1 MRRLVCLAIV
11 MGSAAAGSAGAQSL
25 ATRPAGAAPAR
36 SIEAFVATSPVL
48 STAPSS
54 TSKSPAAALADAA
67 FAPRSPG
74 AANDPV
80 ARLIDREA
88 YEPGQGLVRWNSGE
102 LQIANR
108 DTGTIDS
115 LRVSVGGALRTPGGV
130 PLNLDRAQF
139 QADAYEISLVR
150 EWPKALAFEGKAFD
164 VDLSPHAGV
173 GMTNY
178 GGSAEAGATV
188 RISRDEKA
196 ARKLKDLGIGDG
208 STFGQQG
215 RWYLYAAASGRA
227 VGLNM
232 LRTDGGWDRRGWT
245 TDPTSAL
252 MGDAQLGVGWR
263 KGMLQSSF
271 GYIHREVKGQHMIW
285 GQETRDDSLVAF
297 SLSIKPQR

>member
-1 MRRLVCLAIV
+1 MRRLAYLAVVIGSATAGSVGAQTLAIQP
-11 MGSAAAGSAGAQSL
+11 SRAA
-25 ATRPAGAAPAR
+25 TAR
-36 SIEAFVATSPVL
+36 SIEAFVTTSASP
-48 STAPSS
+48 STASS
-54 TSKSPAAALADAA
+54 SKSSAAALADAA
-67 FAPRSPG
+67 FAPRSP
-74 AANDPV
+74 AAAADPV
-80 ARLIDREA
+80 ARLIDQEA
-88 YEPGQGLVRWNSGE
+88 YKPGQGLIRWNSGKVQ
-102 LQIANR
+102 LSNR
-108 DTGTIDS
+108 ESATVDS
-115 LRVSVGGALRTPGGV
+115 LRVSVGGTLNTPGGV

-139 QADAYEISLVR
+139 QADAYEISLIR
-150 EWPKALAFEGKAFD
+150 EWPKALSFEGKAFD

-173 GMTNY
+173 GMSNY

-196 ARKLKDLGIGDG
+196 ARKLKDMGIGDG
-208 STFGQQG
+208 ATFGDQG

-227 VGLNM
+227 VGLNV
-232 LRTDGGWDRRGWT
+232 LHSDNGWDRSGWT

-285 GQETRDDSLVAF
+285 GQQTRDDSLVAF

>member
-1 MRRLVCLAIV
+1 MRGLVYLAIV
-11 MGSAAAGSAGAQSL
+11 LGSAAAGSAGAQAL
-25 ATRPAGAAPAR
+25 AISPVGATPAR
-36 SIEAFVATSPVL
+36 SIEDFVA
-48 STAPSS
+48 ARSS
-54 TSKSPAAALADAA
+54 AAALADAA
-67 FAPRSPG
+67 FAPRSPAT
-74 AANDPV
+74 AADPV
-80 ARLIDREA
+80 AKLIDREA
-88 YEPGQGLVRWNSGE
+88 YEPGHGLVRWNSGAVQ
-102 LQIANR
+102 LSDRAS
-108 DTGTIDS
+108 GPVDS

-130 PLNLDRAQF
+130 PLHLDRAQF
-139 QADAYEISLVR
+139 EADAYEVSLVR
-150 EWPKALAFEGKAFD
+150 DWPKALSFEGKAFD

-173 GMTNY
+173 GFTNY

-196 ARKLKDLGIGDG
+196 ARKLKEMGIGDG
-208 STFGQQG
+208 AAFGDQG

-227 VGLNM
+227 VGLNV
-232 LRTDGGWDRRGWT
+232 LHNDNGWDRSGWT

-285 GQETRDDSLVAF
+285 GQQTRDDSLVAF